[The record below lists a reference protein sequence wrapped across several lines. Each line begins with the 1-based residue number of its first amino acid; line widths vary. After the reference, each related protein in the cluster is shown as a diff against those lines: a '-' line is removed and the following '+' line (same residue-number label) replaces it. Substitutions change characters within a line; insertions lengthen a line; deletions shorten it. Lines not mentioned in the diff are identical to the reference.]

1 MIGPIRFITRVFI
14 NLFGITEPTPQQQRQ
29 AELFITGLVVLI
41 LLGTAAVFGILV
53 YGIGG
58 GH

>member
-14 NLFGITEPTPQQQRQ
+14 NLFGITEPSPQQQRQ
-29 AELFITGLVVLI
+29 AELFITGLVMLI

-53 YGIGG
+53 YGFGR
-58 GH
+58 